1 MRRFLLV
8 SVCLAAA
15 AAAQAHAFID
25 KTQPAVGGTV
35 KQAPAEVSLSFTEAL
50 EAKFSRVQVFDAS
63 GREVDR
69 KDGHADPKDAKR
81 LLVSLSAGLG
91 AGAYKVVWRAVSVDT
106 HVTGGDFTFR
116 VQP

>member
-1 MRRFLLV
+1 MRMFLIV
-8 SVCLAAA
+8 SVYLAA

-35 KQAPAEVSLSFTEAL
+35 KQAPGEVSLSFTEAL

-63 GREVDR
+63 GKEVDR
-69 KDGHADPKDAKR
+69 KDSHADPKDAKR
-81 LLVSLSAGLG
+81 LLVSLAAGLG

-106 HVTGGDFTFR
+106 HVTSGDFTFR
-116 VQP
+116 VEP